1 MKGFGFGLA
10 LAVFFASPLALGEE
24 AQRGPTLRLPGMAP
38 IPLPP
43 RGRALEAIPGED
55 EPSSDSK
62 DGVAPRAAA
71 PNQDPADKAPPPRT
85 KAETLDDLYARLALA
100 KDADETSGLVTA
112 IDRLELDSGS
122 DAGDLL
128 MARAI
133 AAINLKNYEVALALL
148 DKIVDLQPDWAE
160 AWNKRAT
167 VRYIIDDF
175 DGSMADIAHVLK
187 LEPRHFG
194 ALSGMGMILERGG
207 FREDA
212 LRAYRRALAIA
223 PHLETLKSNVD
234 RLTKSVEGQE
244 L

>member
-1 MKGFGFGLA
+1 MKAFGFGLA
-10 LAVFFASPLALGEE
+10 LAVILASPLASGEE
-24 AQRGPTLRLPGMAP
+24 SPRVPTLRLPGMAP
-38 IPLPP
+38 APLPP
-43 RGRALEAIPGED
+43 RGRGLQASPGDD
-55 EPSSDSK
+55 EPPAADRT
-62 DGVAPRAAA
+62 APGA
-71 PNQDPADKAPPPRT
+71 PAPDLPPAPRT

-100 KDADETSGLVTA
+100 KDAEETAGLVVA

-128 MARAI
+128 MTRAI
-133 AAINLKNYEVALALL
+133 AAMGLKNFEVALALL
-148 DKIVDLQPDWAE
+148 DKLVELQPDWAE

-167 VRYIIDDF
+167 VRYLIDDYE
-175 DGSMADIAHVLK
+175 GSMADIAHVLK

-194 ALSGMGMILERGG
+194 ALSGMGMILERRG

-223 PHLETLKSNVD
+223 PHLDSLRNSVD
-234 RLTKSVEGQE
+234 RLTKSVEGQD

>member
-1 MKGFGFGLA
+1 MKAFGFGLA
-10 LAVFFASPLALGEE
+10 FAVLLTSSLASGEE
-24 AQRGPTLRLPGMAP
+24 TPRVPTVRIPGMAP

-43 RGRALEAIPGED
+43 RGRALNAIPGED
-55 EPSSDSK
+55 EPPSA
-62 DGVAPRAAA
+62 DGAA
-71 PNQDPADKAPPPRT
+71 PGAAPTPDLPPAPRT
-85 KAETLDDLYARLALA
+85 KAETLDDLYARLAVA
-100 KDADETSGLVTA
+100 KDADETNGLVVA

-133 AAINLKNYEVALALL
+133 AAMGLKNFEVALALL
-148 DKIVDLQPDWAE
+148 DKLVELQPEWAE

-167 VRYIIDDF
+167 VRYLVDD
-175 DGSMADIAHVLK
+175 DEGSMVDIAHVLK

-194 ALSGMGMILERGG
+194 ALSGMGMILERRG
-207 FREDA
+207 FRDGA

-223 PHLETLKSNVD
+223 PHLESLKASVD
-234 RLTKSVEGQE
+234 RLSKSVEGQD

>member
-24 AQRGPTLRLPGMAP
+24 AQRAPTLRLPGMAP

-62 DGVAPRAAA
+62 DGVAPRASG
-71 PNQDPADKAPPPRT
+71 PSQDPADKAPPPRT
-85 KAETLDDLYARLALA
+85 KAQTLDDLYARLALA

-128 MARAI
+128 MARVI

-148 DKIVDLQPDWAE
+148 DKIVVLQPDWAE

-167 VRYIIDDF
+167 VRYIIDDY

-212 LRAYRRALAIA
+212 LRAFRRALAIA